1 MERSESSKRYIFG
14 PYTLETSSV
23 MLLRGSKPVPL
34 TRKRYEILLLLVE
47 NAGQVMAKEEIIE
60 RIWPDQFVEEANLAN
75 NIHALR
81 RLIESPSAH

>member
-1 MERSESSKRYIFG
+1 
-14 PYTLETSSV
+14 

>member
-1 MERSESSKRYIFG
+1 
-14 PYTLETSSV
+14 

-47 NAGQVMAKEEIIE
+47 NAGQVMAKEAIIE